1 MTQNDT
7 YFLENSPLFSGKIR
21 QVFNFSQDELLIKTS
36 DKISAF
42 DFVFDDEIDSK
53 GSLLTKITKL
63 WFKKTEHIIENHLLD
78 DGHLENL
85 IPESYESCML
95 VKKCRPIK
103 IESIVRGYISGSAY
117 NLYIESGMVSDIRM
131 KSGLK
136 LNDKLEAPIFTPSTK
151 ADVGDKDENITFSQ
165 VKELIGDYNADYIY
179 NKSIELYKYAH
190 EYALSKGL
198 CLIDT
203 KFEFGYD
210 NQNNIILIDE
220 IFTPDCS
227 RYCLA
232 EDMNKKDVNFF
243 DKQFFRNYLKEINWQ
258 ETQIDIPDI
267 IKNTV
272 ISRYQKVYNMLV
284 NE

>member
-1 MTQNDT
+1 MAQNDT
-7 YFLENSPLFSGKIR
+7 YFLENNPLFSGKIR
-21 QVFNFSQDELLIKTS
+21 QVFNFSQDELLIRTS

-117 NLYIESGMVSDIRM
+117 NQYIESGMVSDIRM

-165 VKELIGDYNADYIY
+165 VKELIGDDNADYIY

-267 IKNTV
+267 IKNTI

>member
-1 MTQNDT
+1 MAQNDT
-7 YFLENSPLFSGKIR
+7 YFLENKPLFSGKIR
-21 QVFNFSQDELLIKTS
+21 QVFNFSQDELLIRTS

-117 NLYIESGMVSDIRM
+117 NQYIESGMVSDIRM

-165 VKELIGDYNADYIY
+165 VKELIGDDNADYIY

-232 EDMNKKDVNFF
+232 EDMNKKDVDFF
-243 DKQFFRNYLKEINWQ
+243 DKKFFRNYLKEINWQ

>member
-1 MTQNDT
+1 MAQNDT
-7 YFLENSPLFSGKIR
+7 YFLENNPLFSGKIR
-21 QVFNFSQDELLIKTS
+21 QVFNFSQDELLIRTS

-117 NLYIESGMVSDIRM
+117 NQYIESGMVSDIRM

-165 VKELIGDYNADYIY
+165 VKELIGDDNADYIY

-232 EDMNKKDVNFF
+232 EDIHKKDVDFF
-243 DKQFFRNYLKEINWQ
+243 DKQLFRNYLKEINWQ

-267 IKNTV
+267 IKNTI

>member
-1 MTQNDT
+1 MAQNDT
-7 YFLENSPLFSGKIR
+7 YFLENKPLFSGKIR
-21 QVFNFSQDELLIKTS
+21 QVFNFSQDELLIRTS

-117 NLYIESGMVSDIRM
+117 NQYIESGMVSDIRM

-165 VKELIGDYNADYIY
+165 VKELIGDDNADYIY

-210 NQNNIILIDE
+210 DQNNIILIDE

-232 EDMNKKDVNFF
+232 EDIHKKDVEFF

-267 IKNTV
+267 IKNTI
-272 ISRYQKVYNMLV
+272 ISRYQKVYNMLI
-284 NE
+284 NA

>member
-53 GSLLTKITKL
+53 GLLLTKITKL

-78 DGHLENL
+78 DGHLVNL
-85 IPESYESCML
+85 IPKSHTSCML
-95 VKKCRPIK
+95 VKKCRPIR
-103 IESIVRGYISGSAY
+103 IESIVSGYISGSAY
-117 NLYIESGMVSDIRM
+117 SQYIESGMVSDIPM
-131 KSGLK
+131 KSGLR
-136 LNDKLEAPIFTPSTK
+136 LNDKLETPIFTPSTK
-151 ADVGDKDENITFSQ
+151 AEVGDKDENITFSQ
-165 VKELIGDYNADYIY
+165 LKELIGNDKADYIY
-179 NKSIELYKYAH
+179 NKSMELYNYAH
-190 EYALSKGL
+190 DYALSKGL

-232 EDMNKKDVNFF
+232 EDIHKKDVDFF

-258 ETQIDIPDI
+258 ETQIHIPDI
-267 IKNTV
+267 IKSSI
-272 ISRYQKVYNMLV
+272 ISRYQKVYNMLI
-284 NE
+284 NA

>member
-1 MTQNDT
+1 MAQNDT
-7 YFLENSPLFSGKIR
+7 YFLENNPLFSVKIR
-21 QVFNFSQDELLIKTS
+21 QVFNFSQDELLIRTS

-117 NLYIESGMVSDIRM
+117 NQYIESGMVSDIRM

-165 VKELIGDYNADYIY
+165 VKELIGDDNADYIY